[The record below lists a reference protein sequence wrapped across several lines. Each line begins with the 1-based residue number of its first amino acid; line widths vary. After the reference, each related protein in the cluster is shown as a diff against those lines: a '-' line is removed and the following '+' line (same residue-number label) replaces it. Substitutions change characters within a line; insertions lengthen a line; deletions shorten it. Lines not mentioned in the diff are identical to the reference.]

1 MRVCKEIL
9 DKMPIAMLYVK
20 CSFGKNEDL
29 NMEIEYVNDKVRK
42 LEHEDKNGLIF
53 PRFKESD
60 DSSCAYLHITKK

>member
-29 NMEIEYVNDKVRK
+29 NMASDAYQDKIVTGIA
-42 LEHEDKNGLIF
+42 NGLDEYF
-53 PRFKESD
+53 GR
-60 DSSCAYLHITKK
+60 